1 MTRSIAIVMLML
13 LGWPAAGYAQ
23 TEARAGVAASFE
35 QLQVLVSPGNTV
47 TVIDVA
53 GSQASGRIDSL
64 TPSVLSLDVNGP
76 RRDFSEADVTVIRQ
90 RRGDSKPAN
99 PDSVH
104 RVLPAAAAASPS
116 GLDSDIRAG
125 RVAGPVEPDARLRA
139 PLREPRRANRRSV
152 ADGHCPHDARTI
164 LQGARRRGITADLP
178 GNRQTRA
185 RAGPHAVLHQ
195 VRLAVPVAAGG
206 RLVGPRARARGP
218 ALAWPP
224 HVTRPT

>member
-53 GSQASGRIDSL
+53 GSQASGRVDSL

-90 RRGDSKPAN
+90 RRGDSLAN
-99 PDSVH
+99 G
-104 RVLPAAAAASPS
+104 AWW
-116 GLDSDIRAG
+116 GLG
-125 RVAGPVEPDARLRA
+125 VGV
-139 PLREPRRANRRSV
+139 
-152 ADGHCPHDARTI
+152 G
-164 LQGARRRGITADLP
+164 
-178 GNRQTRA
+178 
-185 RAGPHAVLHQ
+185 
-195 VRLAVPVAAGG
+195 VAALAMASCWDCFSDEPAWIGAAVTMYG
-206 RLVGPRARARGP
+206 AIGTGFGVGIDALVRRQQTIYR
-218 ALAWPP
+218 
-224 HVTRPT
+224 RPGLNVSFRF

>member
-53 GSQASGRIDSL
+53 GSQASGRVDSL

-90 RRGDSKPAN
+90 RRGDPSPTA
-99 PDSVH
+99 PGGAWASALVS
-104 RVLPAAAAASPS
+104 RRWQWRAAGTASPTS
-116 GLDSDIRAG
+116 PPGSALLSPCTGRLGPASEWGSTRWFGASRRSTAG
-125 RVAGPVEPDARLRA
+125 RV
-139 PLREPRRANRRSV
+139 
-152 ADGHCPHDARTI
+152 
-164 LQGARRRGITADLP
+164 
-178 GNRQTRA
+178 
-185 RAGPHAVLHQ
+185 
-195 VRLAVPVAAGG
+195 
-206 RLVGPRARARGP
+206 
-218 ALAWPP
+218 
-224 HVTRPT
+224 

>member
-53 GSQASGRIDSL
+53 GSQASGRVDSL

-90 RRGDSKPAN
+90 RRGDS
-99 PDSVH
+99 H
-104 RVLPAAAAASPS
+104 
-116 GLDSDIRAG
+116 
-125 RVAGPVEPDARLRA
+125 VA
-139 PLREPRRANRRSV
+139 
-152 ADGHCPHDARTI
+152 
-164 LQGARRRGITADLP
+164 
-178 GNRQTRA
+178 RQ
-185 RAGPHAVLHQ
+185 LHQ
-195 VRLAVPVAAGG
+195 DMAGTFHTRTHRMQAAELATQPVAVPSVTVK
-206 RLVGPRARARGP
+206 LVSFQVIVEGVP
-218 ALAWPP
+218 LAPN
-224 HVTRPT
+224 VVSAST